1 MKNSLPQMRL
11 LAFSAALV
19 LAVSACAPTVANRG
33 NMVKD
38 YQLVTLQPGTST
50 KSDVLRALG
59 SPTTQDAFNE
69 NAWYYIGQVT
79 EKKGVLDPK
88 VTDERIVLVDFDEN
102 GIMKTIK
109 DVGGN
114 REYIPLERRKTPTS
128 GNEVTMLQQF
138 FGNLGRFNGQG
149 MAPASQ
155 ASGGNN

>member
-1 MKNSLPQMRL
+1 MKNSAPKMAL
-11 LAFSAALV
+11 LALSAAGI
-19 LAVSACAPTVANRG
+19 LAVAACAPTVANRG

-50 KSDVLRALG
+50 KSDVLKALG
-59 SPTTQDAFNE
+59 SPTTQDAFDE
-69 NAWYYIGQVT
+69 NVWFYIGQVT

-88 VTDERIVLVDFDEN
+88 VTDERIVMVDFDEN
-102 GIMKTIK
+102 GIMQTIK

-114 REYIPLERRKTPTS
+114 REDIPLERRKTPTS
-128 GNEVTMLQQF
+128 GNEVTILQQF